1 MWTLGIDIAK
11 RKHVAALLDD
21 QGKRVFKNF
30 SFANSMEGLDL
41 LMTKIKQV
49 GFSNEN
55 LLIGMEA
62 TGHYWMTLYHFLST
76 MGFQIRLINPLMT
89 AARRNV
95 GIRGTKTDS
104 ADAELI
110 ANILREADPKF
121 SAVPDDEVRQ
131 LRNLTRLRYECNQ
144 TFIAEKQ
151 RLIGLLDLVFPEYA
165 EHFSDIFGAASRAL
179 LSLYPTAEDIKKID
193 IRKLTRILK
202 ESSKGRMGREQANRL
217 KNAAK
222 NSFSLSGTNL
232 SFTLEIKFLVQRMN
246 VLLEQIEKLEK
257 QIKKYMKKNQR
268 LLQTI
273 PGIGPVWA
281 PTILA
286 EVLPVFHPDEKN
298 GARKL
303 VAAAGLDVRL
313 NESGDSKGTG
323 KMSKRGSRYLR
334 TAAIQAA
341 EVAALVAKDPMFSS
355 VYEKQKAKG
364 KKHLVAISHVANK
377 MLHVVFSV
385 LKNQKPYE
393 VRLSH

>member
-21 QGKRVFKNF
+21 NGKRVFKNF
-30 SFANSMEGLDL
+30 SFTNTMEGVNRLLDR
-41 LMTKIKQV
+41 INQV
-49 GFSNEN
+49 GFSIEN

-62 TGHYWMTLYHFLST
+62 TGHYWMILYHFLSNA
-76 MGFQIRLINPLMT
+76 GFQVRLINPLMT
-89 AARRNV
+89 SARRNA

-104 ADAELI
+104 VDAELI

-131 LRNLTRLRYECNQ
+131 LRNLTRLRYECSQ
-144 TFIAEKQ
+144 TFVAEKQ
-151 RLIGLLDLVFPEYA
+151 RLIGLLDLVFPEYS
-165 EHFSDIFGAASRAL
+165 EHFSDIFGAASRQL
-179 LSLYPTAEDIKKID
+179 LAQYSTAEDIKKID

-202 ESSKGRMGREQANRL
+202 EASKGHMGREHAQRL
-217 KNAAK
+217 KSAAK
-222 NSFSLSGTNL
+222 NSFSLSASNL
-232 SFTLEIKFLVQRMN
+232 SFALEIKFLVQRMN
-246 VLLEQIEKLEK
+246 ILLHQIEELEK
-257 QIKKYMKKNQR
+257 QAKKYMKKNQK

-286 EVLPVFHPDEKN
+286 EVLPVFHPEEKN

-313 NESGDSKGTG
+313 NESGQYKGKG

-341 EVAALVAKDPMFSS
+341 EVAALVAKDPMFRT

-377 MLHVVFSV
+377 LLHVVFSV

-393 VRLSH
+393 VRLIH

>member
-21 QGKRVFKNF
+21 NGKRVFKNF
-30 SFANSMEGLDL
+30 SFTNTMEGVNRLLDR
-41 LMTKIKQV
+41 INQV
-49 GFSNEN
+49 GFSTKN

-62 TGHYWMTLYHFLST
+62 TGHYWMILYHYLSSA
-76 MGFQIRLINPLMT
+76 GFQVRLINPLMT
-89 AARRNV
+89 AARRNA

-104 ADAELI
+104 VDAELI

-131 LRNLTRLRYECNQ
+131 LRNLTRLRYECSQ
-144 TFIAEKQ
+144 TFVAEKQ
-151 RLIGLLDLVFPEYA
+151 RLIGLLDLVFPEYSD
-165 EHFSDIFGAASRAL
+165 HFSDIFGAASRQL
-179 LSLYPTAEDIKKID
+179 LAQYSTAEDIKKID

-202 ESSKGRMGREQANRL
+202 EASKGHMGREHAQRL
-217 KNAAK
+217 KSAAK
-222 NSFSLSGTNL
+222 NSFSLSASNL
-232 SFTLEIKFLVQRMN
+232 SFALEIKFLVQRMN
-246 VLLEQIEKLEK
+246 ILLQQIEELEK
-257 QIKKYMKKNQR
+257 QAKKYMKKNQK

-286 EVLPVFHPDEKN
+286 EVLPVFHPEEKN

-313 NESGDSKGTG
+313 NESGQYKGKG

-341 EVAALVAKDPMFSS
+341 EVAALVAKDPMFRT

-377 MLHVVFSV
+377 LLHVVFSV

-393 VRLSH
+393 VRLIH